1 MKVFVDRVSIKDAP
15 QIKMVENGKWEYVS
29 KWDIEIVLHRSGV
42 LRLSIRPGYWTD
54 LASVPKALRG
64 AFDNGSWDYGVLIA
78 SQVHDALY
86 STHYL
91 SKTFSD
97 DLFEQLLLY
106 YGMGKIKA
114 RLYWLA
120 VHLFGNSA
128 WEVLSDEQMATDR
141 HLIDFHWDDK

>member
-29 KWDIEIVLHRSGV
+29 KWDIEIVLHGSGV
-42 LRLSIRPGYWTD
+42 LRLSIRPPYWTD

-64 AFDNGSWDYGVLIA
+64 AFDNGSGEFGVLIA

-97 DLFEQLLLY
+97 DLFEQLLRY
-106 YGMGKIKA
+106 YGMGRAKA

-120 VHLFGNSA
+120 VHLFGGSA
-128 WEVLSDEQMATDR
+128 WNVLSDEQMVNDR

>member
-1 MKVFVDRVSIKDAP
+1 MKVFVDKVSCDSP
-15 QIKMVENGKWEYVS
+15 ELKMVENGKWEYVS
-29 KWDIEIVLHRSGV
+29 KWDIEIVLHESGV

-54 LASVPKALRG
+54 LASVPRALRG
-64 AFDNGSWDYGVLIA
+64 AFDNGSAEFGVLIA

-91 SKTFSD
+91 SRTFAD
-97 DLFEQLLLY
+97 DLFEQLLLH

-128 WEVLSDEQMATDR
+128 WEVLSEEQMFEDR
-141 HLIDFHWDDK
+141 RLCTMTWLDR